1 MKNSIKNIK
10 IIFMFFI
17 FISKIISENLIDDSE
32 YEKIVSNISKEIIT
46 KWQYSPQPIDDVYS
60 ILVYENFMNKI
71 DYERKYFLQSDIE
84 KFDKWRENFDDIL
97 YNYNSDF
104 FDLFIKT
111 WKIRLIEIK
120 NYINNIKLENL
131 DFSRNEYIE
140 VDADKRDYFESNE
153 EKLDEW
159 RKRFKFQLL
168 RKYWNLSEL
177 DSIIDNTNFNGK
189 FNKDIIETAYKKEMK
204 NTNRRFDRLIS
215 QERIELF
222 SVLMNAF
229 TQTFDPH
236 TSYYAPE
243 RKEDFDIN
251 ISGRLEGIGA
261 RLREDEGY
269 IKVVDIIPGGAA
281 WRQGDLKIDDLIIE
295 VGQGNDEPVNIVEWR
310 SRDAVKLIRGKKD
323 TEVRLT
329 VNRSDGTTEIIP
341 IIRDIVIIEDTYSK
355 SMIIEHKLIDYK
367 IGYIT
372 LPKFY
377 HDFKDE
383 NGRNSA
389 EDIKNDLIKLNNA
402 NVDGLIFDLRN
413 NGGGAL
419 EDVVKM
425 GGYFIE
431 DGPIVQVN
439 GRNNRK
445 RILND
450 KDKNIIFE
458 KPVIF
463 IVNQYSASAS
473 EILASAM
480 QDYKRAIIVG
490 SAQTFG
496 KGTVQRFINMDQFL
510 NTENKDFSPLGSLK
524 LTIQKFYR
532 INGESTQYKGV
543 VPDIILPFKNDFK
556 KIGERALDNY
566 LDWDTISKTNY
577 KVIQRDN
584 QIIPILIENSN
595 NRISKNKFFQE
606 IIKRKDIL
614 EELDKKSLIS
624 LNNIEYISR
633 LFDEKVQSE
642 GFDTIMDDFKDF
654 DLIEIIPFESLLE
667 MDNIEKEKEEK
678 FQDKLKK
685 DFYLNET
692 IFVLND
698 LIEQIKIS
706 K

>member
-1 MKNSIKNIK
+1 
-10 IIFMFFI
+10 MFFI

>member
-1 MKNSIKNIK
+1 MRNFLKNLLKTLIVI
-10 IIFMFFI
+10 I
-17 FISKIISENLIDDSE
+17 FISTLYSNTNLDKLD
-32 YEKIVSNISKEIIT
+32 YEILVTNISKKIIT
-46 KWQYSPQPIDDVYS
+46 EAQYSPHEINDIYS
-60 ILVYENFMNKI
+60 ILVYDNFINKM

-84 KFDKWRENFDDIL
+84 LFDNYRESLDDIL
-97 YNYNSDF
+97 NYYESDF
-104 FDLFIKT
+104 FNLFIEV
-111 WKIRLIEIK
+111 WKDRVSEIK
-120 NYINNIKLENL
+120 FFLNDI
-131 DFSRNEYIE
+131 
-140 VDADKRDYFESNE
+140 
-153 EKLDEW
+153 KLDELDFNKSESIEIDAEKRDFLISKDEMLDDW

-177 DSIIDNTNFNGK
+177 DSTIDNRTFNGNFNEK
-189 FNKDIIETAYKKEMK
+189 IIEEAFRKEMK

-215 QERIELF
+215 QDRSELF
-222 SVLMNAF
+222 AIYMNAF

-236 TSYYAPE
+236 TSYFAPE

-281 WRQGDLKIDDLIIE
+281 WRQGELKIDDLIIE
-295 VGQGNDEPVNIVEWR
+295 VAQGKEEPVNIVEWR

-329 VNRSDGTTEIIP
+329 INRTDGTTKIIP
-341 IIRDIVIIEDTYSK
+341 IIRDIVVIEDTYSK
-355 SMIIEHKLIDYK
+355 SMILEHKYINQK

-377 HDFKDE
+377 HDFK
-383 NGRNSA
+383 NQGGRSSA
-389 EDIKNDLIKLNNA
+389 EDIKKDLIKLNNA

-425 GGYFIE
+425 GGFFIK

-445 RILND
+445 RILAD
-450 KDKNIIFE
+450 RDKNIIFD
-458 KPVIF
+458 KPVVF

-480 QDYKRAIIVG
+480 QDYNRAIVVG
-490 SAQTFG
+490 SNQTFG
-496 KGTVQRFINMDQFL
+496 KGTVQRFINMDQFIPPGKQ
-510 NTENKDFSPLGSLK
+510 NHTPLGSLK

-532 INGESTQYKGV
+532 VNGESTQFKGV
-543 VPDIILPFKNDFK
+543 IPDIILPFKNDYRD
-556 KIGERALDNY
+556 IGERALDNY
-566 LDWDTISKTNY
+566 LEWDTISKTNY
-577 KVIQRDN
+577 VKLNRDDDLL
-584 QIIPILIENSN
+584 PYLVENSRD
-595 NRISKNKFFQE
+595 RISNNQFFQE
-606 IIKRKDIL
+606 IINRRNIL
-614 EELDKKSLIS
+614 EKNESNSRIS
-624 LNNIEYISR
+624 LKNIEYISR
-633 LFDEKVQSE
+633 ALFEKEESE
-642 GFDTIMDDFKDF
+642 SHDNIMDNFKDF
-654 DLIEIIPFESLLE
+654 DLIDIISFNLLE
-667 MDNIEKEKEEK
+667 DMNEIEREKEKK
-678 FQDKLKK
+678 FHDKLKK

-698 LIEQIKIS
+698 LIENK
-706 K
+706 